1 MPGSGAAVAANFS
14 AAAIGTETTGSII
27 APAAIHSIVGFK
39 PTKDAIS
46 TAGVIPLSSTMDTVG
61 TMAKSVKDAA
71 VLYNASA
78 SDASKA
84 ASEQLDAGF
93 LKGKRIGIV
102 GDDPQ
107 QALARKIEAC
117 GAQAVPVELSEDGI
131 DNEYIINQDFKND
144 LDRYLQTYQAPVK
157 SLSDLVAFNQKDPS
171 RRAKYGQDLLED
183 ANEVTEF
190 DKAKVEAMVKTAQS
204 RIDDLLRDEKLDALV
219 FYDNEG
225 VLVPATAGY
234 PELTVPAGVSD
245 EGAPRGATFVA
256 GRKEDEKLL
265 NIAYSFEKKT
275 AARAI
280 PENYLN

>member
-1 MPGSGAAVAANFS
+1 
-14 AAAIGTETTGSII
+14 
-27 APAAIHSIVGFK
+27 
-39 PTKDAIS
+39 
-46 TAGVIPLSSTMDTVG
+46 MDTVG

-71 VLYNASA
+71 VLYNASV

-245 EGAPRGATFVA
+245 EGVPRGATFVA
-256 GRKEDEKLL
+256 GRNEDEKLL
-265 NIAYSFEKKT
+265 NIAYSFEQKT

>member
-1 MPGSGAAVAANFS
+1 
-14 AAAIGTETTGSII
+14 
-27 APAAIHSIVGFK
+27 
-39 PTKDAIS
+39 
-46 TAGVIPLSSTMDTVG
+46 MDTVG

-93 LKGKRIGIV
+93 LRGKRIGIV

-157 SLSDLVAFNQKDPS
+157 SLSDLIAFNQKDPS

-256 GRKEDEKLL
+256 GRNEDEKLL
-265 NIAYSFEKKT
+265 NIAYSFEQKT

>member
-1 MPGSGAAVAANFS
+1 
-14 AAAIGTETTGSII
+14 
-27 APAAIHSIVGFK
+27 
-39 PTKDAIS
+39 
-46 TAGVIPLSSTMDTVG
+46 
-61 TMAKSVKDAA
+61 MAKSVKDAA
-71 VLYNASA
+71 VLYNASV

-84 ASEQLDAGF
+84 VSEQLDAGF
-93 LKGKRIGIV
+93 LRGKRIGIV

>member
-1 MPGSGAAVAANFS
+1 
-14 AAAIGTETTGSII
+14 
-27 APAAIHSIVGFK
+27 
-39 PTKDAIS
+39 
-46 TAGVIPLSSTMDTVG
+46 MDTVG

-71 VLYNASA
+71 VLYNASV

-256 GRKEDEKLL
+256 GRNEDEKLL
-265 NIAYSFEKKT
+265 NIAYSFEQKT

>member
-1 MPGSGAAVAANFS
+1 M
-14 AAAIGTETTGSII
+14 
-27 APAAIHSIVGFK
+27 
-39 PTKDAIS
+39 
-46 TAGVIPLSSTMDTVG
+46 
-61 TMAKSVKDAA
+61 
-71 VLYNASA
+71 
-78 SDASKA
+78 
-84 ASEQLDAGF
+84 
-93 LKGKRIGIV
+93 
-102 GDDPQ
+102 
-107 QALARKIEAC
+107 
-117 GAQAVPVELSEDGI
+117 
-131 DNEYIINQDFKND
+131 
-144 LDRYLQTYQAPVK
+144 K
-157 SLSDLVAFNQKDPS
+157 SLFDLIAFNQKDPS

-256 GRKEDEKLL
+256 GRNEDEKLL
-265 NIAYSFEKKT
+265 NIAYSFEQKT

>member
-1 MPGSGAAVAANFS
+1 M
-14 AAAIGTETTGSII
+14 
-27 APAAIHSIVGFK
+27 
-39 PTKDAIS
+39 
-46 TAGVIPLSSTMDTVG
+46 
-61 TMAKSVKDAA
+61 
-71 VLYNASA
+71 
-78 SDASKA
+78 
-84 ASEQLDAGF
+84 
-93 LKGKRIGIV
+93 
-102 GDDPQ
+102 
-107 QALARKIEAC
+107 LARKIEAC

-157 SLSDLVAFNQKDPS
+157 SLSDLIAFNQKDPS

-256 GRKEDEKLL
+256 GK
-265 NIAYSFEKKT
+265 
-275 AARAI
+275 
-280 PENYLN
+280 

>member
-1 MPGSGAAVAANFS
+1 
-14 AAAIGTETTGSII
+14 
-27 APAAIHSIVGFK
+27 
-39 PTKDAIS
+39 
-46 TAGVIPLSSTMDTVG
+46 MDTVG

-256 GRKEDEKLL
+256 GRNEDEKLL
-265 NIAYSFEKKT
+265 NIAYSFEQKT

>member
-1 MPGSGAAVAANFS
+1 M
-14 AAAIGTETTGSII
+14 
-27 APAAIHSIVGFK
+27 
-39 PTKDAIS
+39 
-46 TAGVIPLSSTMDTVG
+46 PLSSTMDTVG

-71 VLYNASA
+71 VLYNASV

-84 ASEQLDAGF
+84 VSEQLDAGF
-93 LKGKRIGIV
+93 LRGKRIGIV

-157 SLSDLVAFNQKDPS
+157 SLSDLIAFNQKDPS

-225 VLVPATAGY
+225 VLVPATAGI
-234 PELTVPAGVSD
+234 PRAD
-245 EGAPRGATFVA
+245 GARRRLGRRRPKRGHL
-256 GRKEDEKLL
+256 RR
-265 NIAYSFEKKT
+265 
-275 AARAI
+275 RAKGG
-280 PENYLN
+280 